1 MFFIVCVTCDYMHMD
16 NKVANRM
23 LIDDGYIN
31 NIDILEEVLVNS
43 HSSFQDKE
51 LDLASNLTVF
61 RLHGIFF
68 SWLSRGLVV
77 LLSF

>member
-1 MFFIVCVTCDYMHMD
+1 
-16 NKVANRM
+16 M
-23 LIDDGYIN
+23 LIDDSYIN

-43 HSSFQDKE
+43 HSYCQDKE
-51 LDLASNLTVF
+51 LDLAIQWFSP
-61 RLHGIFF
+61 FF